1 MEAVRI
7 LSKYGPGINDE
18 VLKQVLVRFMVMIS
32 KGMRFT
38 TIQEVFS
45 GERWE
50 EVTHSA
56 AASTVCWQL
65 GTSLSNAPSLAG
77 AITMIVLGENF
88 TTGLGRCGK
97 VLRKLESIIHVK
109 HWL

>member
-1 MEAVRI
+1 MAYTTHEEVVGDGATRLPTVLLGKKSAMEAVRI

-38 TIQEVFS
+38 TIQEVFT

-50 EVTHSA
+50 EVTHIQPQQAQYVGNWAPLS
-56 AASTVCWQL
+56 VMLHHWQERL
-65 GTSLSNAPSLAG
+65 Q
-77 AITMIVLGENF
+77 
-88 TTGLGRCGK
+88 
-97 VLRKLESIIHVK
+97 
-109 HWL
+109 